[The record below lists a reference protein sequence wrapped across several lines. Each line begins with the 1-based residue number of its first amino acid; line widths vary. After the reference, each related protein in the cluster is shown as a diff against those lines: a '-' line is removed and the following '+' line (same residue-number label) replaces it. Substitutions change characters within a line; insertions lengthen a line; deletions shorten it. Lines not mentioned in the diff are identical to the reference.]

1 MTATSDH
8 NRPVSKDQP
17 AWTRRKLGAAV
28 LAAALCLG
36 PLAALAQTQ
45 IYDARTKKWVNYD
58 KKKARQY
65 FARNNQLPE
74 AFRRQVA
81 ETVVA

>member
-1 MTATSDH
+1 MTRA
-8 NRPVSKDQP
+8 
-17 AWTRRKLGAAV
+17 RKLGLV
-28 LAAALCLG
+28 MLAAGVCLG
-36 PLAALAQTQ
+36 PLVALAQTQ

-74 AFRRQVA
+74 AFRRQVVPFRTA
-81 ETVVA
+81 EKPGTIIIDGNQHFR